1 MKIAGIP
8 RIYRRQLQEEVASVI
23 ALTVK
28 VQS

>member
-8 RIYRRQLQEEVASVI
+8 RIYRRRLQEEVARVI